1 MADNITDTVS
11 TVPKMPEIP
20 PRKSDRYAKSGEEM
34 MDILVDDIMRYEE
47 LSEQSELYALAT
59 ALAGAPSNT
68 QTVTFQ
74 EVELLP
80 EQPLDNNTN
89 EQNDTSSNEHFKKVS
104 LEETDEF
111 LANNVNKNTSYKT
124 KSDMKIFTDWLMAN
138 NEFRDVKDIPPIE
151 LAACQVLHRYVKNI
165 IFDIYPTLFPRT
177 NIEMWN
183 VSETTTPSYYIY
195 ELYFTY

>member
-89 EQNDTSSNEHFKKVS
+89 EQNDASSNEHFKKVS

-111 LANNVNKNTSYKT
+111 LEHNGKFITSRRT
-124 KSDMKIFTDWLMAN
+124 HSN
-138 NEFRDVKDIPPIE
+138 P
-151 LAACQVLHRYVKNI
+151 VLISKQILVFLGRVIK
-165 IFDIYPTLFPRT
+165 
-177 NIEMWN
+177 
-183 VSETTTPSYYIY
+183 
-195 ELYFTY
+195 